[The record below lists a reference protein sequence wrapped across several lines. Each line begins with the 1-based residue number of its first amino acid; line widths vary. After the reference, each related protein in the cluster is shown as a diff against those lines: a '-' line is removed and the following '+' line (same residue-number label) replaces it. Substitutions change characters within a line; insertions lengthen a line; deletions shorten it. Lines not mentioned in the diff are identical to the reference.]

1 MMDIETNPTSISEIW
16 ELVKAIN
23 ERIEKLETDTFAVQ
37 GQIALLNNENSGW
50 LEIYQKQQVEI
61 ADLRAEVNRL
71 RSIQAIQP
79 AP

>member
-71 RSIQAIQP
+71 RSV
-79 AP
+79 